1 VGYRID
7 VSVDPADPNAITVT
21 TPSGTTTQTTNTVLP
36 SGTPVPSSRLAI
48 NATADLPAQ
57 NQMTAAEHLNN
68 LNNNGNK
75 TVQVEKEFNHAIQY
89 LNKIKARYADDQ
101 STYKQFLDILQ
112 TYHKEQRHS
121 HDVSFAAFLSFLLYD
136 PKNTQVY
143 AQVQMLFAEA
153 PDLLAEFKDFL
164 PEAVPPGVGMS
175 IPIVPQPIAG
185 PSSWPQG
192 ESPPNSQTKR
202 IQTGNKRSRKPPR
215 PEKESTPVPSQRPLA
230 SSSRVCQI
238 SLLYDVDGHIHIG
251 RSQQTKKIKQHHT
264 QDETQVSFSPYLGP
278 QSPPPS
284 HAYQISPHMQ
294 HALQVELQTNPSA
307 GKLLFF
313 DRAKKVLEN
322 REIYEEFLKFLDLF
336 SRDILDLATLVE
348 RVKVFFG
355 DGELMTAFKDL
366 VGWDDR
372 DNMDKGPPGS
382 IRTGPPELP
391 SALPVDDGEGPS
403 YRRVPPSVSQLLIV
417 QEELIQPSSQEAL
430 LACSGRDQLCRSV
443 LNDEWVSHPTWASE
457 EAGFV
462 VTKKTPFEEALHKSE
477 EERHEY
483 HVQIEALTRT
493 IAVIEPINS
502 RIDEMTNE
510 ERANFKLKAGF
521 WRSWDDDL
529 SSDHQENLWKGHG
542 RRSYSSPAGLS

>member
-1 VGYRID
+1 
-7 VSVDPADPNAITVT
+7 
-21 TPSGTTTQTTNTVLP
+21 
-36 SGTPVPSSRLAI
+36 
-48 NATADLPAQ
+48 
-57 NQMTAAEHLNN
+57 MTAAEHLNN

-143 AQVQMLFAEA
+143 AQVQKLFADA

-175 IPIVPQPIAG
+175 IPIIPQSVSG

-192 ESPPNSQTKR
+192 ESPPNSQTKK
-202 IQTGNKRSRKPPR
+202 IQAGNKRSRKPPR

-238 SLLYDVDGHIHIG
+238 PLLYDVDVHVHIDCP
-251 RSQQTKKIKQHHT
+251 QQTKKVKQHHT
-264 QDETQVSFSPYLGP
+264 QDETQVSFSPYLAP
-278 QSPPPS
+278 QSPPS

-348 RVKVFFG
+348 RVKIFFG

-372 DNMDKGPPGS
+372 DNLDKGPPGS

-403 YRRVPPSVSQLLIV
+403 YRRVPPSVCQLL
-417 QEELIQPSSQEAL
+417 
-430 LACSGRDQLCRSV
+430 
-443 LNDEWVSHPTWASE
+443 
-457 EAGFV
+457 
-462 VTKKTPFEEALHKSE
+462 TPFKKS
-477 EERHEY
+477 
-483 HVQIEALTRT
+483 
-493 IAVIEPINS
+493 
-502 RIDEMTNE
+502 
-510 ERANFKLKAGF
+510 
-521 WRSWDDDL
+521 
-529 SSDHQENLWKGHG
+529 
-542 RRSYSSPAGLS
+542 